1 MVNGHQRVNHMLGIT
16 TVVIADFNIDT
27 EKKET
32 LKGLLNEILNTI
44 STKDLS
50 FPSLT
55 SSRVKVFRGLT

>member
-1 MVNGHQRVNHMLGIT
+1 MLGIT